1 MDAFIVYINIGG
13 WVVVGYLMKG
23 YIDRQKETE
32 LRSNKAF
39 DLANQVHIENVKLNE
54 QLTGIGRKVD
64 NIDKKLD
71 ENQRD
76 MIREL
81 KTEINNL
88 RK

>member
-1 MDAFIVYINIGG
+1 MVYVNLGG

-32 LRSNKAF
+32 IKAESA
-39 DLANQVHIENVKLNE
+39 LKIANQVHTDNVILKEKINGITAVVERIE
-54 QLTGIGRKVD
+54 RKME
-64 NIDKKLD
+64 

-76 MIREL
+76 VIREL
-81 KTEINNL
+81 KTEIQNL